1 MSKDWENNEEIKYFR
16 EYLRIPSVHPQPDY
30 SKWKF
35 FDIYLKKKISNE
47 IFIT

>member
-1 MSKDWENNEEIKYFR
+1 MAKDWKNNEEIQYFC

-35 FDIYLKKKISNE
+35 SNTSFSIYFK
-47 IFIT
+47 